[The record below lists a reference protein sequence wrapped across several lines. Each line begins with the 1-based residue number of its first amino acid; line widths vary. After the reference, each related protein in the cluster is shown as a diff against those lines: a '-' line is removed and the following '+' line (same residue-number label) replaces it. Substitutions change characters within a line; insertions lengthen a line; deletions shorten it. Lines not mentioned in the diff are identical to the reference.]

1 MRLFESFLLLS
12 ALAVTACDDGAT
24 SSAPASSTAT
34 AGQDIGEVL
43 ATVNGQ
49 QVGSKEFQEAAARK
63 QPAAGDALSND
74 EKGEVL
80 DRLVDDALLYQKALT
95 LGLDKDPKVRKVM
108 VNTLL
113 RQEVYSSIR
122 NADFTDAELQGY
134 YDEHKDE
141 FIVPE
146 KAQIKRILV
155 KVGSERSEADAETE
169 INRIHGLL
177 KGDIKKFKELAAAH
191 SEDPYRRRG
200 GDVGFVPR
208 DGKPG
213 LDQDVVDKAF
223 ELNVN
228 ELSAPFKTAEGFNLV
243 FVANKRERVER
254 TFQQMKG
261 SVLRKVK
268 NEKLRSLY
276 DDYVANLRTGA
287 KIDIDGAK
295 LASET
300 VAPSRG
306 GRPAVDLNP
315 ALGGNQADGEGEE

>member
-1 MRLFESFLLLS
+1 M
-12 ALAVTACDDGAT
+12 
-24 SSAPASSTAT
+24 
-34 AGQDIGEVL
+34 
-43 ATVNGQ
+43 
-49 QVGSKEFQEAAARK
+49 
-63 QPAAGDALSND
+63 
-74 EKGEVL
+74 
-80 DRLVDDALLYQKALT
+80 
-95 LGLDKDPKVRKVM
+95 
-108 VNTLL
+108 
-113 RQEVYSSIR
+113 
-122 NADFTDAELQGY
+122 
-134 YDEHKDE
+134 
-141 FIVPE
+141 
-146 KAQIKRILV
+146 V